1 MTKQESPGFSR
12 GEQVNSAIPT
22 STTISPE
29 AWESDALCR
38 GDLEFCDRPIP
49 DQLALCQQPCPV
61 RLECLE
67 LGLSLRPK
75 DKSSTVVFGGLPP
88 FALVMIRRDR
98 DRERRTA

>member
-1 MTKQESPGFSR
+1 MTG
-12 GEQVNSAIPT
+12 
-22 STTISPE
+22 TTIRPE

-38 GDLEFCDRPIP
+38 GDLGFCDRPIAG
-49 DQLALCQQPCPV
+49 QIVLCLPCPV

>member
-1 MTKQESPGFSR
+1 MTG
-12 GEQVNSAIPT
+12 
-22 STTISPE
+22 TTISPE

-38 GDLEFCDRPIP
+38 GDLGFCDRPIP

-67 LGLSLRPK
+67 LGLSLRPQYK
-75 DKSSTVVFGGLPP
+75 ESTVVFGGLPP
-88 FALVMIRRDR
+88 RALVMIRRDR